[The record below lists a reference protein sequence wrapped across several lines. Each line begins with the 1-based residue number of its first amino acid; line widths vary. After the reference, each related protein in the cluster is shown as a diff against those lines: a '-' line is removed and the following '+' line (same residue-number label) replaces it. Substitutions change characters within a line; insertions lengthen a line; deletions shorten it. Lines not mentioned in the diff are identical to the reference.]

1 VIDWE
6 ELAQSRIAEAL
17 GALPQPIRAQATE
30 VPVFLKPTA
39 TGKHAA
45 CLGIF
50 EGYSLLQGPP
60 TQPDEMPRITIFFGT
75 LARAVNY
82 QRSVFLREVQ
92 ITYFHELGHYF
103 GWDEE
108 QITSVGL
115 A

>member
-1 VIDWE
+1 
-6 ELAQSRIAEAL
+6 
-17 GALPQPIRAQATE
+17 
-30 VPVFLKPTA
+30 
-39 TGKHAA
+39 
-45 CLGIF
+45 
-50 EGYSLLQGPP
+50 
-60 TQPDEMPRITIFFGT
+60 MPRITIFFGT